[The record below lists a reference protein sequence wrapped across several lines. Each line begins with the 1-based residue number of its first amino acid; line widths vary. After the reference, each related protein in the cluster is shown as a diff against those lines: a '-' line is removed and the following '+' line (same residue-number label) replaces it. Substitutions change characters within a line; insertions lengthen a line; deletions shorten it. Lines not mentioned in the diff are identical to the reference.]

1 MPTMHG
7 CPQQGENYPSQVG
20 VCLAR
25 LPGAGMVPHA
35 HSPLWFSATVV
46 VSAVAWLVSI
56 SRSHNYWL
64 REVLLKGE
72 MSTCLQ
78 LVTLA
83 CAFPCE
89 VDSRAV
95 TMCVAAPGS
104 LCGPWQRLW
113 VNRLTFLKLLQW
125 KDVVGQGQ
133 EQERTCTWLLGP
145 AVGLGATASRFMDQ
159 SPSASRGRGEGP
171 GTTVFI
177 CCPSN

>member
-25 LPGAGMVPHA
+25 LPEAGMVPHA

-83 CAFPCE
+83 WTPAPCE
-89 VDSRAV
+89 VDSR
-95 TMCVAAPGS
+95 TISTCVAGPGS
-104 LCGPWQRLW
+104 LCGPRQCLQAMPC
-113 VNRLTFLKLLQW
+113 VLQQALTLLISLFGSISWLSTCIGCSKLI
-125 KDVVGQGQ
+125 
-133 EQERTCTWLLGP
+133 CFP
-145 AVGLGATASRFMDQ
+145 CAT
-159 SPSASRGRGEGP
+159 EG
-171 GTTVFI
+171 
-177 CCPSN
+177 